1 MGQVASLEACCGTRA
16 MEGLDAPAC
25 PSRPISGLGDQYV
38 TLCVPFVRA
47 SERVCGLFLLQA
59 MDMRIEQAFIA
70 AGVFPGDASKYA
82 AFSLL
87 CKNSRQRAPSVEWPD
102 AAPIHPI

>member
-38 TLCVPFVRA
+38 TLCVLFVRA
-47 SERVCGLFLLQA
+47 VCCCC
-59 MDMRIEQAFIA
+59 EQPAANPSVIA
-70 AGVFPGDASKYA
+70 AS
-82 AFSLL
+82 
-87 CKNSRQRAPSVEWPD
+87 N
-102 AAPIHPI
+102 

>member
-47 SERVCGLFLLQA
+47 VCCCCEQPHHGCSATSARRLAVPVLQYQCYHES
-59 MDMRIEQAFIA
+59 I
-70 AGVFPGDASKYA
+70 
-82 AFSLL
+82 
-87 CKNSRQRAPSVEWPD
+87 
-102 AAPIHPI
+102 